1 MKGTCTK
8 CKEEKALS
16 EFYKSKDS
24 RGYSY
29 HCRKCTSERSKRR
42 AKEIRAEVIDWT
54 NQLYSG
60 EELRIQ
66 LEAISKLNSKKLWS
80 LRSKLNKLLGE
91 KFDSKA
97 YKQDYYQKNKEVI
110 DKKNRE
116 YAAKNKDKVNAYRKK
131 WISEN
136 KERNAEHKRLWH
148 ESNYLQTKLSS
159 CKHRALKNNIPFDIE
174 LSDLEVPEICPVLH
188 IPIRLSKTGK
198 QTANSPSID
207 KIIPEMGYTKGNIQI
222 ISNKANKMKSDAT
235 PLDLILFAAWVLNN
249 FDIDLYT
256 TELEGD
262 VEETLF

>member
-80 LRSKLNKLLGE
+80 LRSKLNKLL
-91 KFDSKA
+91 
-97 YKQDYYQKNKEVI
+97 
-110 DKKNRE
+110 
-116 YAAKNKDKVNAYRKK
+116 
-131 WISEN
+131 
-136 KERNAEHKRLWH
+136 
-148 ESNYLQTKLSS
+148 
-159 CKHRALKNNIPFDIE
+159 
-174 LSDLEVPEICPVLH
+174 
-188 IPIRLSKTGK
+188 RLSKTGK

-256 TELEGD
+256 TELEGN
-262 VEETLF
+262 VEETLL